1 MYESI
6 SYKDIDTTDDINNY
20 KNKLNEDY
28 KSNMIDFIDEFDD
41 NPELISKEIEIRNNF
56 NTLKNNTNKVLNE
69 KLANAWNVVSVTEP
83 ITSMTLLSYRYYG
96 NIDNIDTIINLN
108 KNLNTSGF
116 KHPADILSE

>member
-1 MYESI
+1 MAGI
-6 SYKDIDTTDDINNY
+6 
-20 KNKLNEDY
+20 
-28 KSNMIDFIDEFDD
+28 MAVDFIDEFDD